1 MSYIRVIAWVK
12 TGQDFDTWVGLFA
25 WFSAVL
31 FLGVTRCE
39 SIAGFESDPPRV
51 SHRKI
56 HLGSSPPPHIIID
69 RTSINARYSIS
80 FPVRMTGLVQCLDRL
95 NAGH

>member
-12 TGQDFDTWVGLFA
+12 TGQDFDVWVGLSA
-25 WFSAVL
+25 WFAAVL

-39 SIAGFESDPPRV
+39 SIAGFESDPPCV

-56 HLGSSPPPHIIID
+56 HLGSSPPHRIIG
-69 RTSINARYSIS
+69 RTTIHARYS
-80 FPVRMTGLVQCLDRL
+80 LVSRFE
-95 NAGH
+95 